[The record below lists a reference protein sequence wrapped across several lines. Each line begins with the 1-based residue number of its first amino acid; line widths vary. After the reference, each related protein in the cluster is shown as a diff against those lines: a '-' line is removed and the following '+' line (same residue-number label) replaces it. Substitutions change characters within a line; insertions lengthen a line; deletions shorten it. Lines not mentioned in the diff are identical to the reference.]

1 MVFESNNELNENSN
15 LINKLND
22 DSFLETETV
31 IKNKPEEII
40 EDIENLIDLDI
51 KKQAAEDNTEEEE
64 IQIGKSSDIDDSVK
78 MYLREIG
85 TIKLLTPEEEITL
98 AKQISLRK

>member
-98 AKQISLRK
+98 AKQHFLRK